1 LRNLGTEMVLGVCFL
16 EDRVL
21 LQQEDKDGIL
31 LAARVGGTNLP
42 IRGEINIV
50 PLPDPFRFSSS
61 PSYSGSSRASVVVAL
76 MSLRDTDDRR
86 NNSEGGNFSSSFKS
100 RP

>member
-1 LRNLGTEMVLGVCFL
+1 MMLWRLRNLGTGMVLGVCFL

-21 LQQEDKDGIL
+21 LLREDKDGIL

-50 PLPDPFRFSSS
+50 PLPDPFRFCL
-61 PSYSGSSRASVVVAL
+61 PFLRILPHLVLLFLAL
-76 MSLRDTDDRR
+76 INLR
-86 NNSEGGNFSSSFKS
+86 GY
-100 RP
+100 